1 MWKKNSTLSLALH
14 RLLEMRLK
22 IAYYFCRRLHSLK
35 DCTPAEYHLEET
47 DWLMVFLQEARKG
60 ENCRAKKI
68 SCFTERASQFTGS
81 LVLMEDLNFTVL
93 WRSYGDL
100 EVTKVWGDPP
110 ASRGLR
116 KHLFLCW
123 HCTLGHANLCPGH
136 GLGPANQSRRRRSG
150 MNSHLVCWRIPVTWL
165 PLALAP
171 GAICGAPSWLPS
183 SGLSH
188 CCPLQKSI
196 PARIKSEVQDHGV
209 TKQNS
214 HHVRAWRSIT
224 ISLPFKRCTRVRNSF
239 Y

>member
-1 MWKKNSTLSLALH
+1 
-14 RLLEMRLK
+14 
-22 IAYYFCRRLHSLK
+22 
-35 DCTPAEYHLEET
+35 
-47 DWLMVFLQEARKG
+47 
-60 ENCRAKKI
+60 
-68 SCFTERASQFTGS
+68 
-81 LVLMEDLNFTVL
+81 MEDLNFTVL

-196 PARIKSEVQDHGV
+196 PARIKSEVSGPWGDQ
-209 TKQNS
+209 TKLPSCEGLKKHNYFSTIQEMHKGEKLFLLVHKWILHNS
-214 HHVRAWRSIT
+214 V
-224 ISLPFKRCTRVRNSF
+224 
-239 Y
+239 